1 MILSFSKS
9 AWAVYGHHH
18 FHEVDADGFAQG
30 GSGSEYVDATH
41 YVDSDGNVQSA
52 PQEYE
57 TPGVATTLFVSS
69 LRSILQSRPHIE
81 CDPARFNRF
90 CDQNAN
96 LPHKVALIEVDEVGP
111 KRLFVALSHGAE
123 RHGQFSMSEVMR
135 RVVNGAIHPNAFPF
149 AFEAEEG
156 GDAADREWE
165 KATFG
170 KPPRA
175 HCRPTQP
182 LDFQSNKELLL
193 DEAWCGNDNEMCR
206 QDSRPWRSG
215 DYALSTVCDDK
226 PCGDV
231 IIVETYKTGK
241 LIEDYLPLFCAYAT
255 HHRMHRIPRPSA
267 SSSIHTNRRL
277 IGGAFWSA
285 HGHGVRDEFRAFL
298 PIFSVIVVI
307 LALLWMIRKRVQGL
321 QRKYDAISTKHE
333 ELTFV

>member
-1 MILSFSKS
+1 LHANLSFSKS

-18 FHEVDADGFAQG
+18 YHEVDADGLALG
-30 GSGSEYVDATH
+30 ESEYPDATH
-41 YVDSDGNVQSA
+41 FVDSDGNFQSA

-69 LRSILQSRPHIE
+69 LRSILQSRPNIE

-90 CDQNAN
+90 CDQNSN
-96 LPHKVALIEVDEVGP
+96 LPHKVALIEVDELGP

-123 RHGQFSMSEVMR
+123 RHGQFSMSDVMR
-135 RVVNGAIHPNAFPF
+135 RVVNEAIHPNTFPF

-170 KPPRA
+170 KTPRV
-175 HCRPTQP
+175 HCRPTEP
-182 LDFQSNKELLL
+182 LDFQNNKELLL
-193 DEAWCGNDNEMCR
+193 DESWCTNDNEMCL

-215 DYALSTVCDDK
+215 DYSLSTVCDDK

-267 SSSIHTNRRL
+267 STVGTNRRL
-277 IGGAFWSA
+277 IGGAWP
-285 HGHGVRDEFRAFL
+285 GHAARDEFRAFL
-298 PIFSVIVVI
+298 PIFSVTIII
-307 LALLWMIRKRVQGL
+307 LALVWMIRKRVQAL
-321 QRKYDAISTKHE
+321 QRKYDVINNRHQ
-333 ELTFV
+333 ELAFV